1 MEVRKSE
8 QVLAGDSDACFI
20 PSIWEVEIGGS
31 SIQLGHI
38 ANSRPI

>member
-31 SIQLGHI
+31 SIQGYFGPH
-38 ANSRPI
+38 SKF